1 MKPDPLL
8 EAIFRP
14 GEDTLRPVLKA
25 ARRRRV
31 RRVIL
36 RASCVAACVVAAT
49 WLLILQTPSRST
61 RTANLAPGSSASHAS
76 GVSIVATAARA
87 PRDVISTRPLA
98 GDEVVHTR
106 SNSIVSISTAN
117 TASTPALI
125 ADTELLATFE
135 PGRVALIGSGAEAR
149 LVKY

>member
-14 GEDTLRPVLKA
+14 VDDTLRPVLKA

-36 RASCVAACVVAAT
+36 RASCVVACVVAVT
-49 WLLILQTPSRST
+49 WSLILQTPSRSS
-61 RTANLAPGSSASHAS
+61 RVANLAPGSSASHAS
-76 GVSIVATAARA
+76 GVSIVATTARA

-98 GDEVVHTR
+98 DDDIVNTR
-106 SNSIVSISTAN
+106 SNNIVTISTAN
-117 TASTPALI
+117 NASTPALI
-125 ADTELLATFE
+125 ADAELLATFE
-135 PGRVALIGSGAEAR
+135 PERVALIGSGAEVQ